1 LPGTRAFVR
10 KMSDDRDWEFTR
22 YACTLAT
29 LRDNLDQYGVAILP
43 RVLNEA
49 ECDAMMAGMWQTL
62 AHWTQ
67 HWDAPIARKKT
78 STWRGYQDL
87 FPTRHMLMQHYG
99 LGHAQFI
106 WELRQNPKIV
116 DVFAAL

>member
-1 LPGTRAFVR
+1 MIAPNMRLHITRAKETT

-29 LRDNLDQYGVAILP
+29 VRENLDQYGVAILP

-49 ECDAMMAGMWQTL
+49 ECDAMMDGMWQT
-62 AHWTQ
+62 HWTQ
-67 HWDAPIARKKT
+67 HWDAPIARKKS
-78 STWRGYQDL
+78 STWRSYQDL

-99 LGHAQFI
+99 LGHA
-106 WELRQNPKIV
+106 
-116 DVFAAL
+116 